1 MASALTRC
9 SNFGHGFFLLVVAS
23 DWRNVT
29 ANMSSDSQ
37 DNPPGDAP
45 AGAPLRSRR
54 WFADAGMRG
63 FAHRQRMQQMGL
75 RREDVLAKPC
85 IAIVNTWSDLSP
97 CHAHLRER
105 AESIKRG
112 VLMAG
117 GTPFELPALSLG
129 EVMVKPTTMLYRNL
143 LALEVEELLRSHP
156 VDGVV
161 LLAGCDKTTPGTV
174 MGAVSAGLPTIF
186 CAAGP
191 MLNDRHTQRTPSGC
205 ETRTVGA
212 GTHTKLFWD
221 EHQAG
226 RLGDAEWVQLEARMT
241 RSPGTCNTMG
251 TASTMTSLVE
261 ALGLALPGSTA
272 IPAMDAAHVR
282 HATSC
287 GERIVALVRE
297 GLTPQKILTRGAFLN
312 AAAVQMALG
321 GSTNAAIHLIAM
333 AGRAGVALTLD
344 DLDRLGR
351 EVPVLANLFPSGDR
365 LMEDFHYAG
374 GLPALMNR
382 LQPWLSLD
390 EHTVTGH
397 TLRHNL
403 QGHDSLD
410 DQVIRPLE
418 QPVSASGALAVLRG
432 NLCPDGAVM
441 KASAASPQFFR
452 HRGRA
457 LVFDGPGEMMA
468 RIHDPDLDVDANTVL
483 VLRGGGPVGAP
494 GMPEW
499 GNLPIPKKLLAQGVR
514 DMLRLSDARM
524 SGTHY
529 GSCVLHI
536 SPESAVGG
544 PLALVQ
550 TGDEIELD
558 LPARR
563 LTLCVDEA
571 ELGRRRAAWQAPA
584 TPYTRGFTRLYQQH
598 VTQAH
603 EGCDFDFL
611 QGTAPTPEPPIY

>member
-1 MASALTRC
+1 MPTAPPDDPQADVAL
-9 SNFGHGFFLLVVAS
+9 GGEA
-23 DWRNVT
+23 D
-29 ANMSSDSQ
+29 
-37 DNPPGDAP
+37 P
-45 AGAPLRSRR
+45 PLRSRR
-54 WFADAGMRG
+54 WFADTGMRG
-63 FAHRQRMQQMGL
+63 FAHRQRAQQMGL
-75 RREDVLAKPC
+75 RREDVLTRPC

-105 AESIKRG
+105 AESVKRG

-143 LALEVEELLRSHP
+143 LAIEVEELLRSHP

-191 MLNDRHTQRTPSGC
+191 MLNDRHLRRTPLGC
-205 ETRTVGA
+205 ESRTVGA
-212 GTHTKLFWD
+212 GTHTRMFWD
-221 EHQAG
+221 ELQAG
-226 RLGDAEWVQLEARMT
+226 RIDDAEWVALESRMT

-251 TASTMTSLVE
+251 TASTMTSIVE
-261 ALGLALPGSTA
+261 ALGLALPGSTS

-282 HATSC
+282 HATTC
-287 GERIVALVRE
+287 GERIVAMVRE
-297 GLTPQKILTRGAFLN
+297 VLTPQRILTRGAFLN

-321 GSTNAAIHLIAM
+321 GSTNAAIHILAM
-333 AGRAGVALTLD
+333 AGRAGVPLTLD

-374 GLPALMNR
+374 GLPALMHR
-382 LQPWLSLD
+382 LRDRLSLD
-390 EHTVTGH
+390 ELTVSGR
-397 TLRHNL
+397 TLGENIEGREA
-403 QGHDSLD
+403 LD
-410 DQVIRPLE
+410 DEVIRPLDR
-418 QPVSASGALAVLRG
+418 PVSDSGALAVLRG

-441 KASAASPQFFR
+441 KPAAASARLFR

-457 LVFDGPGEMMA
+457 VVFDGPADMA
-468 RIHDPDLDVDANTVL
+468 ARLNDAALEIDEDSVL
-483 VLRGGGPVGAP
+483 VMRGGGPVGAP

-499 GNLPIPKKLLAQGVR
+499 GNLPIPKALLERGVR
-514 DMLRLSDARM
+514 DLLRISDARM

-529 GSCVLHI
+529 GSCVLHV

-544 PLALVQ
+544 PLALVR
-550 TGDEIELD
+550 TGDAIEID

-563 LTLCVDEA
+563 LTLCVDDA
-571 ELGRRRAAWQAPA
+571 ELARRRAAW
-584 TPYTRGFTRLYQQH
+584 TPPPSPYARGFARLYQQT
-598 VTQAH
+598 VTQSH
-603 EGCDFDFL
+603 QGCDLDFL
-611 QGTAPTPEPPIY
+611 QGTTPTPEPPIY